1 MSYPK
6 EIYNQ
11 AFRILEQR
19 RVHARQTQ
27 EDHQEEVYRRLPRV
41 AQIDR
46 QLAQTGIA
54 VVRKVLDAQN
64 IDEEIQVLKEENLAL
79 QQERAHLLQQAGYPA
94 NYLQPAYHCTKCQD
108 RGYVGNVM
116 CTCLSDLLK
125 QQAYQLLNANIP
137 LEDYG
142 FERFRL
148 DYYDNTPVDETQ
160 VVPRTRMAT
169 IFQRCQDYARRFHP
183 GAESLLLLG
192 GTGLGKTHLSLSIAA
207 AVIEKGYGVIYA
219 STPNLINKL
228 EREHFGPASPEE
240 DRSYLNMVCQCDLL
254 VLDDLGAEFAT
265 QFSASTLYHIIN
277 QRLVE
282 RRPTIIN
289 TNLTPAELEQRYQER
304 IVSRILCSYV
314 VFQFVGR
321 DIRLLKRTQRF

>member
-19 RVHARQTQ
+19 RAKAQQTQ
-27 EDHQEEVYRRLPRV
+27 EDRQQEVYQRIPRI

-46 QLAQTGIA
+46 LLAQTGVA
-54 VVRKVLDAQN
+54 VVRKVLDSKN
-64 IDEEIQVLKEENLAL
+64 IEQEIQELKETNLAL
-79 QQERAHLLQQAGYPA
+79 QQEKEQLLLEKGYPRDF
-94 NYLQPAYHCTKCQD
+94 LQIHYFCPKCQD
-108 RGYVGNVM
+108 RGYVGNTM
-116 CTCLSDLLK
+116 CSCLSDLLK
-125 QQAYQLLNANIP
+125 QQAYQLLNADIS
-137 LEDYG
+137 LDEYG

-148 DYYDNTPVDETQ
+148 DYYDNHPLDETQ
-160 VVPRTRMAT
+160 VVPRTRMAA
-169 IFQRCQDYARRFHP
+169 IFQRCQEYAQQFSL
-183 GAESLLLLG
+183 GAQSLLLLG
-192 GTGLGKTHLSLSIAA
+192 GTGLGKTHLSLSIAS
-207 AVIEKGYGVIYA
+207 AVIEKGYGVIYVSA
-219 STPNLINKL
+219 PTLINKL
-228 EREHFGPASPEE
+228 EREHFGSSNPEE

-265 QFSASTLYHIIN
+265 QFSSSTLYHIIN

-282 RRPTIIN
+282 HRPTIIN

-304 IVSRILCSYV
+304 IVSRILCSYQV
-314 VFQFVGR
+314 YKFIGR